1 VYEHAQTEK
10 EYLETEV
17 MKEYTPPKKKKK
29 KQYRYQNKFQPD
41 FPHPVPELFGFPSS
55 FISYPFLPKQ

>member
-1 VYEHAQTEK
+1 MYEHAQTEK

-29 KQYRYQNKFQPD
+29 KQYRYLPFFTGGLRKSFRD
-41 FPHPVPELFGFPSS
+41 LFYSS
-55 FISYPFLPKQ
+55 MFNGAD

>member
-1 VYEHAQTEK
+1 VITSHLLQVYEHAQTEK

-29 KQYRYQNKFQPD
+29 KQYR
-41 FPHPVPELFGFPSS
+41 
-55 FISYPFLPKQ
+55 